1 MIKKIIGHWDVQ
13 HIMILQTKTITSV
26 LKDLTYMYIITSIT
40 AHPIRLAVIQ
50 AINNVY
56 LNLQIC
62 RISIYIYLLK
72 LNGDFYSLFD
82 VIQ

>member
-1 MIKKIIGHWDVQ
+1 MIKKIIGHCDVQ
-13 HIMILQTKTITSV
+13 HMILQTKTITSV
-26 LKDLTYMYIITSIT
+26 FKDLTYMYIITSIT

-62 RISIYIYLLK
+62 RISIYIYW
-72 LNGDFYSLFD
+72 N
-82 VIQ
+82 